1 MKRSIAIIL
10 AVLLFAG
17 LFAACSSDSKDSKEI
32 DISTL
37 SQELLDSG
45 AYPDGLEPIDAESGC
60 YLYGLESGEGSPVV
74 DAAFYLATGAVADEF
89 AIIKTASEAD
99 AAAVKEAIEAR
110 IEYLKV
116 SFESYNPGEVTQLE
130 NAALKTK
137 GVFVVFV
144 CADNQAAA
152 DEVLKAYF

>member
-10 AVLLFAG
+10 AVLIFAG
-17 LFAACSSDSKDSKEI
+17 MFAACSSGGKEI

-37 SQELLDSG
+37 SQELLNS
-45 AYPDGLEPIDAESGC
+45 AAFPDGLEPIDIEAGC
-60 YLYGLESGEGSPVV
+60 YLYGLESGEGGPIV

-89 AIIKTASEAD
+89 AIIKTTGEDD
-99 AAAVKEAIEAR
+99 AAEVKAAIEAR
-110 IEYLKV
+110 LDYLKT

-130 NAALKTK
+130 NAALKTS
-137 GVFVVFV
+137 GVYVVFV
-144 CADNQAAA
+144 CADDQAAA